1 MEIPVKKRSRSFLLS
16 PELSRVGGYQ
26 EAPIFLQEWIAA
38 SSETSTSSNSE
49 AGRRMGN
56 YNVRKVVTADVLPSD
71 IGLVAVEELDGDEA
85 RNMDFIASSNVL
97 FFEFLGAP
105 GALSYL
111 RCLGCLSEHDEASA
125 LSGKRFTVASPSHF
139 LVTSGD
145 FAAMALELKSTSVCN
160 GRSAEEE
167 SREKRTALRA
177 QDAGGE
183 RTEGEKRGTYMI
195 TTRDGVRLPTRDK
208 SNLQSRCD
216 QLEFMWRAAE
226 RDLWKH
232 MAGSGY
238 KLQSD
243 IYWNIVLEEAE
254 VLQQPIG
261 SAFQRAG
268 KIYLISGT
276 TIARDLKV
284 LELFL
289 RGGFG
294 DENLTLDSFCAGS
307 KLSMLPQPCSLQ
319 NAPLVS
325 ALEALAVALEVLFS
339 YKFAGVCDDLVEML
353 RGHVRPLRLTDSG
366 FLVHTVERVF
376 VKFFRIVSKDDE
388 AQEFPGSDIT
398 SPTGCASLLKEMLAG
413 MVKELM
419 DVAKATILEKR
430 YTVFARLRKERVIA
444 PVIVAKAKP
453 IDKPQE
459 RNGEGSVEQCGSHL
473 GQLLKARKKNG
484 APLLC
489 AKGKQCKYLHG
500 KISDLTRPAAI
511 ALVATMPQWL
521 QDCLSPLVTTCKGFK
536 P

>member
-1 MEIPVKKRSRSFLLS
+1 MDGPDKKRSRSFLLS

-26 EAPIFLQEWIAA
+26 EAPAFLQEWIAA
-38 SSETSTSSNSE
+38 ASETSTSSTSE

-56 YNVRKVVTADVLPSD
+56 YNVRKVATAEVLSSD

-85 RNMDFIASSNVL
+85 RNMDFMASSNVL

-105 GALSYL
+105 AALSYL
-111 RCLGCLSEHDEASA
+111 RCLECLTDHDEASM
-125 LSGKRFTVASPSHF
+125 LSGKRVTVVSPSHF
-139 LVTSGD
+139 LVASGD
-145 FAAMALELKSTSVCN
+145 YAAIALELRSTSTC
-160 GRSAEEE
+160 SESSTAEGP
-167 SREKRTALRA
+167 REKRAAIRA
-177 QDAGGE
+177 QDTGGE
-183 RTEGEKRGTYMI
+183 RTEGERKGTYVI
-195 TTRDGVRLPTRDK
+195 TTRDGIRLPTRDK

-243 IYWNIVLEEAE
+243 VYWKIVLEEAE

-276 TIARDLKV
+276 TIARDLMV

-289 RGGFG
+289 RGDFG

-307 KLSMLPQPCSLQ
+307 KLSMLPQPCVLQ

-325 ALEALAVALEVLFS
+325 AVEALAVVLEVLFS
-339 YKFAGVCDDLVEML
+339 NKFAGVCDDLVEML

-376 VKFFRIVSKDDE
+376 
-388 AQEFPGSDIT
+388 
-398 SPTGCASLLKEMLAG
+398 
-413 MVKELM
+413 
-419 DVAKATILEKR
+419 
-430 YTVFARLRKERVIA
+430 
-444 PVIVAKAKP
+444 
-453 IDKPQE
+453 
-459 RNGEGSVEQCGSHL
+459 
-473 GQLLKARKKNG
+473 
-484 APLLC
+484 
-489 AKGKQCKYLHG
+489 
-500 KISDLTRPAAI
+500 
-511 ALVATMPQWL
+511 
-521 QDCLSPLVTTCKGFK
+521 
-536 P
+536 